1 MPELAPKARLQPSL
15 LDRLVDN
22 EPAVSQ
28 ESRDRRV
35 LSFPQLR
42 SAVLRDL
49 IWLLNTACQSPA
61 DIEGFREIEKST
73 LNYGVPSLTGRTL
86 SGLRALD
93 VEQALNKAIERYEP
107 RMLQRSLR
115 VHVVT
120 EERHG
125 KPNTLVMEIEGEIW
139 AQPLPE
145 PLYIRTAV
153 DLETGH
159 FTLEERR

>member
-15 LDRLVDN
+15 LDRLIDHD
-22 EPAVSQ
+22 PAVNV
-28 ESRDRRV
+28 ESRDKRV

-42 SAVLRDL
+42 AAVLRDL
-49 IWLLNTACQSPA
+49 IWLLNTASQEPD
-61 DIEGFREIEKST
+61 DIDGFREVEKSV
-73 LNYGVPSLTGRTL
+73 LNYGVVSLTGRTL
-86 SGLRALD
+86 SSLRVLD
-93 VEQALNKAIERYEP
+93 VEQALTKAIERFEP
-107 RMLQRSLR
+107 RILPRSLR

-120 EERHG
+120 EEKHG
-125 KPNTLVMEIEGEIW
+125 RPNTLVMEIEGEIW

>member
-1 MPELAPKARLQPSL
+1 MAELAPKARLQPSL
-15 LDRLVDN
+15 LDRLVDD
-22 EPAVSQ
+22 EPAASQ

-35 LSFPQLR
+35 LSFAQLR

-49 IWLLNTACQSPA
+49 IWLLNTASQRTE
-61 DIEGFREIEKST
+61 DTEGFREVEKST

-86 SGLRALD
+86 SGLRALE
-93 VEQALNKAIERYEP
+93 VEQALTKAIERYEP

-120 EERHG
+120 EEKHG
-125 KPNTLVMEIEGEIW
+125 KPNTLIMEIEGEIW

>member
-22 EPAVSQ
+22 EPATSQ

-35 LSFPQLR
+35 LSFAQLR

-49 IWLLNTACQSPA
+49 IWLLNTACQSAA
-61 DIEGFREIEKST
+61 DIDGFREIEKST

-86 SGLRALD
+86 AGLRALD

-120 EERHG
+120 EEKHG